1 MGTKTISLQPEWARC
16 HGILLENRNGGVKEN
31 GPSSWQS
38 GCFSTTEEAEALKK
52 KFLEE
57 QQQIKASR
65 TYQSGNRADPG
76 GAVLLTVLVFKR
88 PISTLTK
95 SLAPAVSWAL
105 PAVVKEPHPV
115 PMPPVGKVKRM
126 SDMLSQIL
134 LVLIG

>member
-1 MGTKTISLQPEWARC
+1 M
-16 HGILLENRNGGVKEN
+16 
-31 GPSSWQS
+31 
-38 GCFSTTEEAEALKK
+38 KK